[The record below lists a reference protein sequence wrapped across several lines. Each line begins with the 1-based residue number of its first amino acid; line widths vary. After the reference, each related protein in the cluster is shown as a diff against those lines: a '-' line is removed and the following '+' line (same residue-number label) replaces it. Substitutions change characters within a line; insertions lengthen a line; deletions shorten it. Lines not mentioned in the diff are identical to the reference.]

1 MIKKIGISLGIFLL
15 LFSGSWFLDQK
26 QTRTANEVRTIESRD
41 GIMNISNVKM
51 NEGPIFET
59 TSLRFLPREYIRI
72 QPKESNQGGG
82 DL

>member
-1 MIKKIGISLGIFLL
+1 MIKKIGIALGIFLL

-41 GIMNISNVKM
+41 GIMNISNVRM
-51 NEGPIFET
+51 NEDPIFET

-72 QPKESNQGGG
+72 QHKESN
-82 DL
+82 